1 MTKEEAVQLTN
12 EKINLI
18 EKKIKYDNT
27 IFKVSRFLIDQF
39 EKDNYKVI
47 VCLEKEKGV
56 EFKVDL
62 SDFTDYEI
70 V

>member
-12 EKINLI
+12 KKINLI
-18 EKKIKYDNT
+18 DKKIKYDNT
-27 IFKVSRFLIDQF
+27 IFRVSRLLIDQF
-39 EKDNYKVI
+39 EKNNYKVI

-56 EFKVDL
+56 EFTVNL

-70 V
+70 I